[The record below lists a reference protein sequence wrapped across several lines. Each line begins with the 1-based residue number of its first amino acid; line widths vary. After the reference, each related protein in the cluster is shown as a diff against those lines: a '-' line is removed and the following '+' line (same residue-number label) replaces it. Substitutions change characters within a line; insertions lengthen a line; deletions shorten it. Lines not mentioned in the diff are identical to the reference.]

1 MSEAKRLLT
10 IGLVTD
16 VHYADA
22 FPRANRYYQESLTK
36 LEEAACV
43 LREEKV
49 DIAVELGDLID
60 TRRKPDLVRERE
72 YLKRINMVFTAMA
85 PERHYVFGNHCVTT
99 LKKQEFLT
107 IVGQKKSYYSL
118 KRKGVH
124 LIFLDACFR
133 SDGVAYGEGAFEW
146 TDTEIPAAQREW
158 LKTTLKKASSP
169 VVVFVHQRLDTPP
182 GNHYTIKSA
191 PEVRQILEQSKKV
204 SVVFMGHSHHNAQI
218 IINGIPYLTLAAM
231 VEGSGPEN
239 SGYSALRVFD
249 DGSFELE
256 GFRKHSQHPAHGKRL
271 QPTLTPEAL

>member
-1 MSEAKRLLT
+1 MNEAKLLLT

-43 LREEKV
+43 LREGKV

-72 YLKRINMVFTAMA
+72 YLKRINMVFTGMA

-99 LKKQEFLT
+99 LKKQEFLE

-124 LIFLDACFR
+124 VIFLDACFR
-133 SDGVAYGEGAFEW
+133 SDGVAYGESSFAW
-146 TDTEIPAAQREW
+146 TDTEIPPAQREW
-158 LKTTLKKASSP
+158 LKACLRRCTGP
-169 VVVFVHQRLDTPP
+169 VVVFVHQRLDTAQ
-182 GNHYTIKSA
+182 GDLYTIKSA
-191 PEVRQILEQSKKV
+191 PLVRQILEQSKKV
-204 SVVFMGHSHHNAQI
+204 SAVVMGHSHHNAQT

-239 SGYSALRVFD
+239 NGYSALRVFD

-256 GFRKHSQHPAHGKRL
+256 GFRKHAQHPAHGKRL
-271 QPTLTPEAL
+271 QPTLTAETL

>member
-1 MSEAKRLLT
+1 MNEAKLLLT
-10 IGLVTD
+10 VGLVTD

-60 TRRKPDLVRERE
+60 ARRKPDLVQERE

-99 LKKQEFLT
+99 LKKREFLE
-107 IVGQKKSYYSL
+107 IVGQKRSYYSL

-133 SDGVAYGEGAFEW
+133 SDGVAYGEEPFEW
-146 TDTEIPAAQREW
+146 SDTEIPPAQRQW
-158 LKTTLKKASSP
+158 LKTTLKKASGP
-169 VVVFVHQRLDTPP
+169 VVIFVHQRLDTPP

-191 PEVRQILEQSKKV
+191 SEVRQILEQSKKV
-204 SVVFMGHSHHNAQI
+204 SAVFMGHSHGNDQTM
-218 IINGIPYLTLAAM
+218 INGIPYLTLAAM
-231 VEGSGPEN
+231 VEGSGPES
-239 SGYSALRVFD
+239 SGYSALSIFA
-249 DGSFELE
+249 DGSVELK
-256 GFRKHSQHPAHGKRL
+256 GFRKHAQHPVHAKRL
-271 QPTLTPEAL
+271 QRMSLPETL